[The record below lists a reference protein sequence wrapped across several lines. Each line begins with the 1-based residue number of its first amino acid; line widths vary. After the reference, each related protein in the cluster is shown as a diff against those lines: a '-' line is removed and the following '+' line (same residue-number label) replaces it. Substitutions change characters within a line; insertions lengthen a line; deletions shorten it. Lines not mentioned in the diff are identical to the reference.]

1 MSEKIEK
8 ACTYFV
14 FGTILIGSVFGLVYP
29 LTNPTAYAE
38 LLKYPHYI
46 PMVQHHIDPSACPQ
60 LPTMVIDHGS
70 NPLCEIDK
78 KFV

>member
-14 FGTILIGSVFGLVYP
+14 FGIILIGSVFGLVYP

-46 PMVQHHIDPSACPQ
+46 PMVQNHIDPTSCPQ